1 VNGEGRR
8 ALKTAILANDATEVA
23 AVLVRHPEL
32 TTHLDDPL
40 PDFEFG
46 ATPLLGAVYRN
57 NREMIDVL
65 LRAGADINARSG
77 WWAGSFGVLDHD
89 GALSEFLIARG
100 ATVDV
105 HAAARLGLLDR
116 LDALIAADPGL
127 LRARGGDGQTP
138 LHFAASV
145 EVAEYLLAH
154 GADIDALD
162 VDHEST
168 PAQYMVRDRQD
179 VARYLVSRGCRTD
192 VLLVSALGDE
202 ARVRQHLDS
211 DPLAIRTSVSDECF
225 PKRNPHGG
233 GTIYTWTLGAGK
245 TAHIVASDFG
255 RDRVLRLLMER
266 TPDELKLAIACEM
279 GDEATANTL
288 LASDPT
294 LVERLTAFERR
305 KLPDAARDGNATAVR
320 LMLAAGFPVDARGQ
334 HGATPLHWAG
344 FNGDGEMARDLL
356 RYSPPLEIHDRDF
369 DGTPLFWTIYGSVH
383 GWRRA
388 TGNYAG
394 TVELLLNAGAQLP
407 EKTDVEGS
415 EAVRDV
421 LRRR

>member
-1 VNGEGRR
+1 
-8 ALKTAILANDATEVA
+8 
-23 AVLVRHPEL
+23 
-32 TTHLDDPL
+32 
-40 PDFEFG
+40 
-46 ATPLLGAVYRN
+46 
-57 NREMIDVL
+57 
-65 LRAGADINARSG
+65 
-77 WWAGSFGVLDHD
+77 
-89 GALSEFLIARG
+89 
-100 ATVDV
+100 
-105 HAAARLGLLDR
+105 
-116 LDALIAADPGL
+116 
-127 LRARGGDGQTP
+127 
-138 LHFAASV
+138 
-145 EVAEYLLAH
+145 
-154 GADIDALD
+154 
-162 VDHEST
+162 
-168 PAQYMVRDRQD
+168 MVRDRQD

-369 DGTPLFWTIYGSVH
+369 DGTPLFWTIYGSEQ